1 MAGGFGLKRR
11 KIKERPSFSR
21 WEPGK
26 NLFQKYNRP
35 MQPILTINLTTQ
47 EIGTFIVPVEWER
60 DYLGGASLGARLLYD
75 SLTPQLAPL
84 SPASPLLVL
93 NGPLSGT
100 SGPTV
105 GRFVVCGKSPATGL
119 WAESNCG
126 GFFGPELRMA
136 GFDGVWLTGK
146 AEKPVYIWINDG
158 QIELRDASALWG
170 LDTYQVQ
177 EAVKQEISRQ
187 VDRETGSQGNKET
200 GTQENRQTGKLANS
214 LTGIRVLGIG
224 PAGEALI
231 PYALLLCDHGRVAGR
246 TGLGAVMGSKNV
258 KAIAVHGT
266 GKAPVFDPATYLARR
281 SEANRALKSDAM
293 TSVLNSL
300 GSAGAADYF
309 DYLGEQPKKYFSAG
323 VLDGSA
329 NISGSTVAET
339 ILVGKAACHAC
350 VVACGRVVRLADG
363 EKRKGPEYET
373 LVGFGPNL
381 GLTDAS
387 TATRLGELCDRYGV
401 DVISMSGTIGLAF
414 KLFEMGKITVVDTGG
429 LELSWG
435 SAEAAAQCIHLAVR
449 REGFGRWLALGS
461 RGLGRH
467 FGAEE
472 AAVQVNGLEVAYHD
486 PRGAS
491 GMALVYATSP
501 RGACHNQS
509 DYFLADIGQVDSS
522 LGLEFFDR
530 HAGAEKAANV
540 ARHQDFRAVNNALV
554 LCIFANVPP
563 ETMVGLVNAACG
575 YNLTLDDL
583 MRCGE
588 RAWNLKRLINLR
600 LGLTRANDTLPA
612 PLLRPYADGG
622 AADYVIPFGEMMSA
636 YYAAR
641 GWDAETGRPNMKK

>member
-1 MAGGFGLKRR
+1 MTATTFAVHTAT
-11 KIKERPSFSR
+11 
-21 WEPGK
+21 PGHM
-26 NLFQKYNRP
+26 R
-35 MQPILTINLTTQ
+35 
-47 EIGTFIVPVEWER
+47 
-60 DYLGGASLGARLLYD
+60 
-75 SLTPQLAPL
+75 PL
-84 SPASPLLVL
+84 SVFRDLPAVADLIELCFASTMDPDGRSYVDQMRRSGRDSHFL
-93 NGPLSGT
+93 NWASRMIDSTSLPLSG
-100 SGPTV
+100 
-105 GRFVVCGKSPATGL
+105 
-119 WAESNCG
+119 
-126 GFFGPELRMA
+126 
-136 GFDGVWLTGK
+136 
-146 AEKPVYIWINDG
+146 YIWEDG
-158 QIELRDASALWG
+158 G
-170 LDTYQVQ
+170 KV
-177 EAVKQEISRQ
+177 V
-187 VDRETGSQGNKET
+187 GNV
-200 GTQENRQTGKLANS
+200 S
-214 LTGIRVLGIG
+214 
-224 PAGEALI
+224 LI
-231 PYALLLCDHGRVAGR
+231 PFPRQGRKIYLIANVATHPDFRRRGIARILTDAAVQRAREKRAASIWLHVREENTGALKLYHDLGFQERARR
-246 TGLGAVMGSKNV
+246 TSWHAPSGTTPLGNLRSAISVMPRPTRDWAAQHTWLEQAYPPMLHWYNQASWD
-258 KAIAVHGT
+258 IC
-266 GKAPVFDPATYLARR
+266 R

-622 AADYVIPFGEMMSA
+622 AADYVIPFDQMMSA

-641 GWDAETGRPNMKK
+641 GWDAETGRPNMKKLLELGLNWVAKEL